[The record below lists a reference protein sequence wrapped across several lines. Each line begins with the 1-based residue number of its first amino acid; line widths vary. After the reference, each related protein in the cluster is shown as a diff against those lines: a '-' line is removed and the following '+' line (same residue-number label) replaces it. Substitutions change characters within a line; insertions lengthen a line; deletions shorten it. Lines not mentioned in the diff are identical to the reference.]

1 MTKEEYNIP
10 DGKLLGQFFNK
21 ERSKVLLVL
30 RNRLSI
36 TTEDAED
43 IYQNACIALFNNIQ
57 KGKLKTLTCSL
68 YTYFSQICLNMGY
81 NFVNRG
87 HSTTSF
93 DQLVD
98 NTQYDEYDLA
108 KLEAVLGLGQG
119 DRLSS
124 KQVAMMRDIVQDLP
138 QPCEQILWLY
148 YGDDLSMKEIADII
162 GFNGA
167 DSVKSKKSQCMSK
180 LKERFNKI
188 IKSFYE

>member
-10 DGKLLGQFFNK
+10 DEKLLGQFFDK

-43 IYQNACIALFNNIQ
+43 IYQNACIALYNNIQ

>member
-1 MTKEEYNIP
+1 MTKKEFNIQ
-10 DGKLLGQFFNK
+10 DERLLGQFFEK
-21 ERSKVLLVL
+21 ERSKILLVL

-36 TTEDAED
+36 STEDAED
-43 IYQNACIALFNNIQ
+43 IYQDACIALFNNI
-57 KGKLKTLTCSL
+57 KMGKLKTLTCSL
-68 YTYFSQICLNMGY
+68 STYFMQICLNMGY

-93 DQLVD
+93 DQMLD

-108 KLEAVLGLGQG
+108 QLEAVLGLGDG
-119 DRLSS
+119 LSS
-124 KQVAMMRDIVQDLP
+124 EQTKMMHDIVQDLP
-138 QPCEQILWLY
+138 HPCEDILWAY
-148 YGDDLSMKEIADII
+148 YGDDLSMKEIADVI

-180 LKERFNKI
+180 LKERFTRI